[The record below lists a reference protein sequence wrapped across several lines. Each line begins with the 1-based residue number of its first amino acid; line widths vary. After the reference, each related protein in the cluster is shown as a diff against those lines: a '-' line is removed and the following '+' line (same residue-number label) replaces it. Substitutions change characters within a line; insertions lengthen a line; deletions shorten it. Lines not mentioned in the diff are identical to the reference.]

1 MSFVQWYVN
10 QVSLSLICD
19 VCAISL
25 SLSLSLSLSVSL
37 SLSLSLSL
45 CLCLSLSLSLTLSL
59 VAFCDFCLGFS
70 CEHAY
75 IQFFDC
81 LYTVLDTV
89 DDREELG
96 KKYVPLYMTLR
107 VSESR

>member
-19 VCAISL
+19 VCVI
-25 SLSLSLSLSVSL
+25 
-37 SLSLSLSL
+37 SLSLSL

-107 VSESR
+107 VF